1 MVCLVWL
8 VIYVTDYHE
17 ATRPRRLLTYFV
29 LVCTLLYF
37 CHAWF
42 FMSEED
48 GNGILNALYLFCNLM
63 VYPLFYCYILKL
75 TKGDKFSS
83 LSFIVLLP
91 APVFAV
97 LAYITRWN
105 PAVLSVAKAVFA
117 LEVILVAIF
126 GLRSLEIFNR
136 EVRNYYSN
144 PEKKTLRSTSVL
156 LLCFVVLAVLS
167 TIANMIG
174 RDAFRDTLLLGI
186 PSLLFSGMLFAVFHV
201 SSRISFSA
209 SDFHRELM
217 EDGGISS
224 SSDIPLVSGEEV
236 QLEARIA
243 SVMEEQKLYL
253 LPGLK
258 ISDVALAV
266 GSNRTYVSNAL
277 NSVAKMS
284 FTDYVNSRRIEYA
297 KSRMTE
303 SEGNKVLANI
313 AAESGFSS
321 FPSFYRAF
329 VKFTGYSP
337 SEWLKKRKV

>member
-37 CHAWF
+37 CHAWYF
-42 FMSEED
+42 LTKEESYGAVD
-48 GNGILNALYLFCNLM
+48 ALYMFCNLA
-63 VYPLFYCYILKL
+63 VYPLFYCYILML
-75 TKGDKFSS
+75 TKGDKFSFWS
-83 LSFIVLLP
+83 LMVLLP
-91 APVFAV
+91 SIVFTVIA
-97 LAYITRWN
+97 LLTGGH
-105 PAVLSVAKAVFA
+105 PAVLLAAKAVFG
-117 LEVILVAIF
+117 LEVFLVAIF
-126 GLRSLEIFNR
+126 GLISLEKFNQ

-144 PEKKTLRSTSVL
+144 PENRMLRSTSVL
-156 LLCFVVLAVLS
+156 LVNVVFFVVLS
-167 TIANMIG
+167 SIANVIG
-174 RDAFRDTLLLGI
+174 RDAFWGSLLIGI
-186 PSLLFSGMLFAVFHV
+186 PSLVFSGLLFAVFYV
-201 SSRISFSA
+201 SSRIRFSA
-209 SDFHRELM
+209 SDFQKEIM
-217 EDGGISS
+217 DDEAS
-224 SSDIPLVSGEEV
+224 SSDIPLVGREDV
-236 QLEARIA
+236 QLEGKIA
-243 SVMEEQKLYL
+243 SAMEEKKLFL

-303 SEGNKVLANI
+303 PEGNKVLANI